1 MPSAR
6 RTCWPRSSHRPL
18 GSPLLQL
25 KDVELLTIL
34 AKGRPHAA
42 EALCASDLTAFGIEL
57 CRRDGSAADDA
68 AAAAAVRLAARELLL
83 VLLPA
88 ARPHQGQGPTAG
100 SICVRL
106 VDAFYARSASSTAHQ
121 PPPSSSQQQGSFG
134 GGSAAAAADE
144 HEDAVALACLEAKC
158 ICALLSW
165 HQPAAPRETGRLT
178 GFCAHTLPTLLAPLL
193 HDAEV
198 LGEADDE
205 VAMMAIS
212 AASALLASCATA
224 LVSCD
229 AAASDELAKLIC
241 SDHIRRALHHVRLEE
256 AQADLATAMSAIL
269 CAPCLSVPRKRAFA
283 LEMAKPALGLLRQ
296 MSDATHDVPG
306 SVEAHRGSHL
316 AASLL
321 RGLCRLPAA
330 WLATQDGEAAINTMP
345 AGLTACI
352 NDLCDSRPIE
362 TTTLEPSFLILSS
375 FYCAYSTAASSRR
388 HQVLAAALPPPLT
401 ETARFQTLTR
411 VPASTLSHTT

>member
-1 MPSAR
+1 MSY
-6 RTCWPRSSHRPL
+6 SS
-18 GSPLLQL
+18 
-25 KDVELLTIL
+25 
-34 AKGRPHAA
+34 
-42 EALCASDLTAFGIEL
+42 CC
-57 CRRDGSAADDA
+57 CR
-68 AAAAAVRLAARELLL
+68 
-83 VLLPA
+83 

-144 HEDAVALACLEAKC
+144 HEDAVALACLEAKRASARFYRG
-158 ICALLSW
+158 INR
-165 HQPAAPRETGRLT
+165 PRLETGRLT
-178 GFCAHTLPTLLAPLL
+178 GFCAHTLPILLAPLL

-212 AASALLASCATA
+212 AASALLAACATA

-269 CAPCLSVPRKRAFA
+269 SAPCLSVPRRAFA

-296 MSDATHDVPG
+296 MSDATNDVPG

-330 WLATQDGEAAINTMP
+330 SARYTGWRGGHQYDARRPDRMHQG
-345 AGLTACI
+345 
-352 NDLCDSRPIE
+352 DLRDSRPIE
-362 TTTLEPSFLILSS
+362 ATSLEPKLPHIEFLLLRLQHSGLVETTPGAS
-375 FYCAYSTAASSRR
+375 GGTPAASDGDGTISEPYARSCLDALAHYLTSRS
-388 HQVLAAALPPPLT
+388 ALLHIA
-401 ETARFQTLTR
+401 TAELPS
-411 VPASTLSHTT
+411 PAVRDLGRLRRSRLPHG